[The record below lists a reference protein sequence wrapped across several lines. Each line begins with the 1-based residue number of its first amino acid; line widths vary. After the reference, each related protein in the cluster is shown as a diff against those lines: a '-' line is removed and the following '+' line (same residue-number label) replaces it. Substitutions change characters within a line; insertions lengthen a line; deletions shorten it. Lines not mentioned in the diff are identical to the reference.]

1 LQGYLKACD
10 VFCIPSTV
18 RAEAYGVAIVESMV
32 MGKLIVA
39 ADIPGSGVPWVHVHR
54 VTGLNVGAR
63 QPHQLGAALAQLLED
78 GALRA
83 RLGAV
88 ARRRYQQEF
97 NAALMTRHMLDLH
110 HGLRAAA

>member
-1 LQGYLKACD
+1 M
-10 VFCIPSTV
+10 
-18 RAEAYGVAIVESMV
+18 AIVESMV

-39 ADIPGSGVPWVHVHR
+39 TDIPGSGVPWVHVHR

-63 QPHQLGAALAQLLED
+63 QPHQLGAAPVQMLEV
-78 GALRA
+78 GALWA
-83 RLGAV
+83 HLGAV

-97 NAALMTRHMLDLH
+97 NAALMTRRMLQLH